1 MWSKR
6 TYTDILALSTYC
18 QSRSGSAILQPG
30 GSFSGSI
37 RGLDC
42 RGHGF
47 LFARAGAAG
56 DLNRPTYDV
65 ASSGSNVSIVK
76 FSSLGMS
83 LIRSFTDG
91 TYSASTW
98 LARAVRRCFEFA
110 VSSDVFRR
118 FLPCDPDPCDVSFV
132 GDFDCDFAFL
142 AGIILVGASAT
153 TRPLLFVLVSVV
165 VVVDPILNVE
175 SLIQPDHG

>member
-1 MWSKR
+1 M
-6 TYTDILALSTYC
+6 
-18 QSRSGSAILQPG
+18 LQPG
-30 GSFSGSI
+30 GNFSGST

-47 LFARAGAAG
+47 RFTRVGVAG

-65 ASSGSNVSIVK
+65 ERSGSNVSIVK

-83 LIRSFTDG
+83 LIRSFADG

-98 LARAVRRCFEFA
+98 LACAIRRFFEFT
-110 VSSDVFRR
+110 VPPDVFRR
-118 FLPCDPDPCDVSFV
+118 FLPCDPDPCDMSSV

-142 AGIILVGASAT
+142 TGIILVGASAT

-165 VVVDPILNVE
+165 VVDPILNVE
-175 SLIQPDHG
+175 SLMQPDCEQHLAMIYKKKFGV

>member
-18 QSRSGSAILQPG
+18 RSRSGSAILQPG
-30 GSFSGSI
+30 GNFSGSI